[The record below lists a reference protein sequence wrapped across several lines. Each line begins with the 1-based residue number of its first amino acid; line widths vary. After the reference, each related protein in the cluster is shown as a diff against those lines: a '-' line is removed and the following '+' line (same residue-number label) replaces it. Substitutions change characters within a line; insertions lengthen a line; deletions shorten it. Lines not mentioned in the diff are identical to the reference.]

1 MPYQINKYNGDRLV
15 VLEDGVLDTT
25 TSVGLVGKNFAGYGE
40 IQNENFLWL
49 LENFAGRNAPTK
61 AIQGQIWYD
70 SETQRIRVYDGVAWN
85 IVGNTVVSNTQPVDN
100 APGDGWLDTNSK
112 QFYVY
117 DGTQFRFV
125 GPEAVTDFGVTR
137 LVSTKIR
144 DVTSNYRAVVKV
156 TLNDTVIGI
165 IAERDFDINPSDA
178 VPGFTSLKKG
188 ITLSTTSVLKG
199 NVIGNASTAS
209 ALATAR
215 NINGVAFDGSADVT
229 IKSTTTNYLI
239 SGNYITGADFDGS
252 TTITWG
258 VDATAS
264 NTYSK
269 VVARDSLGNF
279 SASTI
284 TADLTGNTTGT
295 HYGNVQG
302 NLSGNTVGTHT
313 GPVVGNVTGNVTG
326 DVVGSLN
333 GVVGNTSPTSGTFTV
348 LTISNNFISNGSAG
362 DVGQILKSRGAGQ
375 SPIWGSPIVDL
386 VTQVTNILAANN
398 GGTGR
403 SSLTLNSIVTGNGT
417 GPVNLIAPGQI
428 GNVLQSDGGQW
439 TSQPLGIVGQVCYFA
454 MATAPA
460 GWLICDGRAISR
472 TAYPALYSAIGV
484 IWGAGDGGSTF
495 NLPDLRGE
503 FIRGW
508 DGGRGIDTGRTFASV
523 QASEVG
529 THTHT
534 FNDVYGGMDDA
545 GSPIYDAVTGQRL
558 DYFVDDQV
566 YGPDEDG
573 DTNAVFF
580 TNRTNPAGGADT
592 RPRNVALLPC
602 IKY

>member
-49 LENFAGRNAPTK
+49 LENFAGRYAPTK
-61 AIQGQIWYD
+61 AIQGQLWYD

-85 IVGNTVVSNTQPVDN
+85 IVGNTVVSASQPVDN
-100 APGDGWLDTNSK
+100 APGDGWLDTSSN

-125 GPEAVTDFGVTR
+125 GPEAVTAFGVTR
-137 LVSTKIR
+137 LVSTKIK
-144 DVTSNYRAVVKV
+144 DDTNNDRAVIKA
-156 TLNDTVIGI
+156 TLNDTVVAI
-165 IAERDFDINPSDA
+165 IAERDFNISLSAPIA
-178 VPGFTSLKKG
+178 GFSSLKKG
-188 ITLSTTSVLKG
+188 ITLSTTSFLKG

-209 ALATAR
+209 ELETAR
-215 NINGVAFDGSADVT
+215 NINGVSFDGTADITV
-229 IKSTTTNYLI
+229 KASTTNYLI
-239 SGNYITGADFDGS
+239 SGNYITGPDFDGS
-252 TTITWG
+252 TTTTWG
-258 VDATAS
+258 VDATS
-264 NTYSK
+264 NNTYGK
-269 VVARDSLGNF
+269 IVARDAIGNF

-295 HYGNVQG
+295 HYGNV
-302 NLSGNTVGTHT
+302 SGNVTGNTSGTHT

-326 DVVGSLN
+326 NVIGSLN
-333 GVVGNTSPTSGTFTV
+333 GVVGNTTPTSGTFTV
-348 LTISNNFISNGSAG
+348 VSLSDELRVNSTSGTE
-362 DVGQILKSRGAGQ
+362 GQILKSRGAGQ

-386 VTQVTNILAANN
+386 ATQVTNILSGAN

-403 SSLTLNSIVTGNGT
+403 SSLTANSLVVGNGSL
-417 GPVNLIAPGQI
+417 PVQLIAPGQA

-439 TSQPLGIVGQVCYFA
+439 TSQPLGIVAQVCYFA
-454 MATAPA
+454 RSTAPD
-460 GWLICDGRAISR
+460 GWLPCDGRAVSR
-472 TAYPALYSAIGV
+472 TAYPALYAAIGV
-484 IWGAGDGGSTF
+484 TWGAGDGGSTF
-495 NLPDLRGE
+495 NIPDLRGE

-508 DGGRGIDTGRTFASV
+508 DAGRGIDSGRTFASV
-523 QASEVG
+523 QASDVG
-529 THTHT
+529 NHTHI
-534 FNDVYGGMDDA
+534 FRDVYGGQDD
-545 GSPIYDAVTGQRL
+545 GGTPIYDAITGNRL
-558 DYFVDDQV
+558 DNFVDDQY

-580 TNRTNPAGGADT
+580 NNRTEAAGGTET